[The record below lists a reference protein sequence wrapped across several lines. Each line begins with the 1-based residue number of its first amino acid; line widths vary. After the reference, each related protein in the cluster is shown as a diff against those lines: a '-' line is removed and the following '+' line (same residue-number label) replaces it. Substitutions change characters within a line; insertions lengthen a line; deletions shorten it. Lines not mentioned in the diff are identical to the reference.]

1 MPPIVTESST
11 PEATAE
17 PKPLPTPIRWLLV
30 IPAAIGGALGMAVI
44 AVLIVLF
51 SGVSDGVDDLGT
63 IGAFI
68 LVFMVLSCPMASIN
82 VGAGQAPGHKETAAL
97 VLAALW
103 GIGLTLALVY
113 VAAMGVSGAG
123 NWLLLGAC
131 CFAGI
136 NGVVWGFYYA
146 RTEGE
151 AAK

>member
-11 PEATAE
+11 PEATTDE
-17 PKPLPTPIRWLLV
+17 PLATPIRWLLV
-30 IPAAIGGALGMAVI
+30 LPAAIGGALGMAVI
-44 AVLIVLF
+44 AVVIILF
-51 SGVSDGVDDLGT
+51 SGVSDGIDDLGT

-68 LVFMVLSCPMASIN
+68 LFFMVLSCPMASIN
-82 VGAGQAPGHKETAAL
+82 IGAGQAPGHKETVAL
-97 VLAALW
+97 VLASLW
-103 GIGLTLALVY
+103 AIGLTMALLY
-113 VAAMGVSGAG
+113 FAAMGISGVG
-123 NWLLLGAC
+123 NWILVVAC